1 MRALRMIVPVVLA
14 SAFLGEAHAALLEHV
29 SVRRE
34 RDSVWIDFAFPKGP
48 PARFRVQQQLD
59 KNRHPVLR
67 VEFQPSVADS
77 SVRGSIPGWMA
88 VGVEAD
94 SLLSVSVAMERDVP
108 WRSEWHGKS
117 LRLSFLDAVRSRSIW
132 QSPWLLAGVS
142 AVFAGGAAYW
152 LLAPGPAS
160 TVPDPQ
166 GGDVIPAPDIELPK

>member
-1 MRALRMIVPVVLA
+1 MTFARMIAPMLLA
-14 SAFLGEAHAALLEHV
+14 AGFLGEAQAAVLERV

-34 RDSVWIDFAFPKGP
+34 NDSVWIDFAFPKGP

-67 VEFQPSVADS
+67 VEFQPSIADS
-77 SVRGSIPGWMA
+77 LVRGSIPRWMA
-88 VGVEAD
+88 IGDETD
-94 SLLSVSVAMERDVP
+94 SLLSVSVSMERVVP

-117 LRLSFLDAVRSRSIW
+117 LRLSFLDAVRSRSMW

-152 LLAPGPAS
+152 LLAPS
-160 TVPDPQ
+160 TPTTPEPTRD
-166 GGDVIPAPDIELPK
+166 DVIPAPDIDLPE